1 MNGQVGAMGPI
12 DSVEVD
18 HWKELNI
25 LSGIPGIGPSGLDEN
40 SLPPVRPEDTLIR
53 TRRRR
58 SGSLDMIRDPGTRV
72 HIN

>member
-1 MNGQVGAMGPI
+1 MGPI